1 MHYFELRNIQHFLCY
16 LFPAFVSVFLI
27 AAALAYSHFRTR
39 GSDEDKKGFYHAYPD
54 GIVDEKGPFPLVLIL
69 VIAGT
74 IIWAFFYILFIG
86 LLEVKI

>member
-1 MHYFELRNIQHFLCY
+1 MHYFELRNIQHFFCY
-16 LFPAFVSVFLI
+16 FFPAIVSVFLL

-39 GSDEDKKGFYHAYPD
+39 GSEEKKKGAYHSYPE

-74 IIWAFFYILFIG
+74 IIWAFFYILVTG
-86 LLEVKI
+86 LLEGKI